1 MLHKDRVILQKVIRE
16 IDIGENLLGDTERE
30 AFCFN
35 EMQKR
40 AVSMTVINI
49 GELIKNIS
57 DDMRSAHREVPW
69 KAVAGMRDLA
79 AHKYQTL
86 RMEDVYN
93 TVKTDFPELRK
104 MLIQIY
110 NEEES

>member
-1 MLHKDRVILQKVIRE
+1 MQHRDKIILQKVLSE
-16 IDIGENLLGDTERE
+16 IEIGAQLLGHALLED
-30 AFCFN
+30 FLQD

-57 DDMRSAHREVPW
+57 EEMRLSHREVPW

-86 RMEDVYN
+86 RMEDVYS
-93 TVKTDFPELRK
+93 TVKTDFPALKGMIEEILRG
-104 MLIQIY
+104 
-110 NEEES
+110 ES